1 MLPPLPRAHL
11 PYARLIRIKT
21 LALLTAAVLALPLAS
36 THSHAQTREPAL
48 SEKEVEELRDAAYIP
63 NDRVL
68 VFIKLIDLRSKEIQ
82 DLFSKPR
89 RPGREQDIHDRCEQ
103 FTAIADELDDNLDD
117 YGPRHRD
124 LRKALPKLLAATDR
138 WATALKTPPDNEAYN
153 VSRKLAL
160 EAVRDLREAATTMME
175 EQKTWFLAHPPPKED
190 STVPVERPR

>member
-1 MLPPLPRAHL
+1 MLKRLSILCAFLILNGATLRA
-11 PYARLIRIKT
+11 
-21 LALLTAAVLALPLAS
+21 
-36 THSHAQTREPAL
+36 QQREPAL
-48 SEKEVEELRDAAYIP
+48 SDAEIETLRETAYVAS
-63 NDRVL
+63 DRVL
-68 VFIKLIDLRSKEIQ
+68 AFIKFLDQRSASIQ
-82 DLFSKPR
+82 DLATKPR

-160 EAVRDLREAATTMME
+160 EAVRDLREAATTMMG

-190 STVPVERPR
+190 PNIPVERPR

>member
-1 MLPPLPRAHL
+1 MLKSLSILLAFLLLPGVPLRA
-11 PYARLIRIKT
+11 
-21 LALLTAAVLALPLAS
+21 
-36 THSHAQTREPAL
+36 QNREPAL
-48 SEKEVEELRDAAYIP
+48 SDAEIETLRETAYVAS
-63 NDRVL
+63 DRVL
-68 VFIKLIDLRSKEIQ
+68 AFIKFLDQRSSSIQ
-82 DLFSKPR
+82 DLATKPR

-190 STVPVERPR
+190 PNVPVERPR